1 MGHFPFKS
9 FKKLNLYLFLVKN
22 SCINFISYFSYF
34 KDFFKYVILEDK
46 RLNK

>member
-1 MGHFPFKS
+1 MGRFPFKS
-9 FKKLNLYLFLVKN
+9 FKKLNLYLFLAKN
-22 SCINFISYFSYF
+22 NYIIFISYFSYF